1 MICPTCNAW
10 TRTLETRDKFD
21 GTIHRR
27 YECANL
33 HRFNT
38 TESVT
43 FTVPKLPD
51 QIREIMR
58 HSFPQGATASEIAA
72 STLDVYPHEV
82 HNAIRRMRDAY
93 IKEWVGGA
101 TVWAIAE
108 SERDRPTNAPR
119 PKGTP

>member
-43 FTVPKLPD
+43 FAVPKLPD
-51 QIREIMR
+51 QIREVMR
-58 HSFPQGATASEIAA
+58 GRFPQGAMA
-72 STLDVYPHEV
+72 STLADSLGKHPHEV
-82 HNAIRRMRDAY
+82 HNAIRRMRDVY

-119 PKGTP
+119 PEGTP